1 MEKDT
6 KSQKQK
12 KENKPT
18 RTIFITVRVII
29 VAIIVSIVLFVA
41 AFASKTD
48 ELDGTSNTE
57 STTVSSEFVTKPIE
71 TTAPSTKSL
80 ESSTENTTQQTTVKP
95 TQPIT
100 VESTSSTE
108 PTEIETE
115 PIESTTEQED
125 EPTNFSW
132 LIDIDNPDYDYT
144 PQAISLS
151 DGEREEIARIVMGEF
166 GDSDFTGCALLA
178 QSIRDGMATYGFSG
192 YSVQSGMQ
200 YYGYNSNP
208 NQTCYEAVDWIFSGN
223 AAVQHRI
230 LIMNNAS
237 GGWHATQNFVA
248 YYDGVWFYDL
258 W

>member
-1 MEKDT
+1 MWNKGKRYRVNET
-6 KSQKQK
+6 KSRKNRIKQLF
-12 KENKPT
+12 
-18 RTIFITVRVII
+18 FITILI
-29 VAIIVSIVLFVA
+29 VTVFGIVSILTI
-41 AFASKTD
+41 SSI
-48 ELDGTSNTE
+48 LDSQLSNTDAGISIRPME
-57 STTVSSEFVTKPIE
+57 SHSVATAVGTTIDNSVSSKDISENSTQISAA
-71 TTAPSTKSL
+71 TTLATL
-80 ESSTENTTQQTTVKP
+80 TTTQVLT
-95 TQPIT
+95 
-100 VESTSSTE
+100 TE
-108 PTEIETE
+108 PTE
-115 PIESTTEQED
+115 EQAEK
-125 EPTNFSW
+125 SW

-237 GGWHATQNFVA
+237 SGWHATQNFVV

>member
-1 MEKDT
+1 MWNKGKRYRVNET
-6 KSQKQK
+6 KSRKNRIKQLF
-12 KENKPT
+12 
-18 RTIFITVRVII
+18 FITILI
-29 VAIIVSIVLFVA
+29 VTVFGIVSILTI
-41 AFASKTD
+41 SSI
-48 ELDGTSNTE
+48 LNSQPSNTDVGISIRPME
-57 STTVSSEFVTKPIE
+57 SHSVATAVGTTIDNSVSSKDISENSTQISAA
-71 TTAPSTKSL
+71 TTLATL
-80 ESSTENTTQQTTVKP
+80 TTTQVLT
-95 TQPIT
+95 
-100 VESTSSTE
+100 TE
-108 PTEIETE
+108 PTE
-115 PIESTTEQED
+115 EQAEK
-125 EPTNFSW
+125 SW

-208 NQTCYEAVDWIFSGN
+208 NKTCYEAVDWIFSGN

-237 GGWHATQNFVA
+237 SGWHATQNFVV

>member
-1 MEKDT
+1 MWNKGKRYRVNET
-6 KSQKQK
+6 KSRKNRIKQLF
-12 KENKPT
+12 
-18 RTIFITVRVII
+18 FITILI
-29 VAIIVSIVLFVA
+29 VTVFGIVSILTI
-41 AFASKTD
+41 SSI
-48 ELDGTSNTE
+48 LNSQPSNTDVGISIRPME
-57 STTVSSEFVTKPIE
+57 SHSVATAVGTTIDNSVSSKDISENSTQISAA
-71 TTAPSTKSL
+71 TTLATL
-80 ESSTENTTQQTTVKP
+80 TTTQVLT
-95 TQPIT
+95 
-100 VESTSSTE
+100 TE
-108 PTEIETE
+108 PTE
-115 PIESTTEQED
+115 EQAEK
-125 EPTNFSW
+125 SW
-132 LIDIDNPDYDYT
+132 LIDIGNPDYDYT

-230 LIMNNAS
+230 LIMNNAY
-237 GGWHATQNFVA
+237 GGWHATQNFVV